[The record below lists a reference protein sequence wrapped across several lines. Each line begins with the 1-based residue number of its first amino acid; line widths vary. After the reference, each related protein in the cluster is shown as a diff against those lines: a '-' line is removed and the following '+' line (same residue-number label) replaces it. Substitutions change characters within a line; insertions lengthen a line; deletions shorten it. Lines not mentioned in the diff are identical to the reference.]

1 MKKLLKSN
9 IFLFKLWF
17 HFYRKKR
24 GVKPRYFNK
33 NTKFYLDGYP
43 RSGNTFALSL
53 IKGVFGEEVFVGHL
67 HAIAPIK
74 IALKKNISVFI
85 LVWCPEEAIT
95 SYYLKTYALN
105 HTKIPE
111 KINHNLLSKL
121 TIEYSDYYK
130 FVIEKKQNF
139 EIIFFNDLVSAP
151 HNFMDKIN
159 NLVFN
164 NKFELNSINLNE
176 LISNYSGAKDTLGSS
191 KPNKVKEKIKKDLKA
206 VLFELKEYQRAKSL
220 YNKIEN

>member
-1 MKKLLKSN
+1 
-9 IFLFKLWF
+9 
-17 HFYRKKR
+17 
-24 GVKPRYFNK
+24 
-33 NTKFYLDGYP
+33 
-43 RSGNTFALSL
+43 
-53 IKGVFGEEVFVGHL
+53 
-67 HAIAPIK
+67 
-74 IALKKNISVFI
+74 
-85 LVWCPEEAIT
+85 
-95 SYYLKTYALN
+95 
-105 HTKIPE
+105 
-111 KINHNLLSKL
+111 
-121 TIEYSDYYK
+121 
-130 FVIEKKQNF
+130 VIEKKQNF